1 MTALRSAGSALSPL
15 TMLLTALA
23 PSEFSVPVVP
33 WEFMAARK
41 AGSAR
46 SVAAVAV
53 SYAARLAAVG
63 WNRYSTAAARSACR

>member
-1 MTALRSAGSALSPL
+1 MTALRRVGSWLSPL

-23 PSEFSVPVVP
+23 PVEFSVPVVP
-33 WEFMAARK
+33 REFMAAMK

-46 SVAAVAV
+46 SVAAVAA

-63 WNRYSTAAARSACR
+63 WNR